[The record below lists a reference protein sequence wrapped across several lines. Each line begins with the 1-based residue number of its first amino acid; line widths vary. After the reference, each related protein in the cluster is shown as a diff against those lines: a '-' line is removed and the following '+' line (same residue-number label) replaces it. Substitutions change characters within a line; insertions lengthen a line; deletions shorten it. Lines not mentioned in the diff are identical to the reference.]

1 MSTSFHTVFKRGLA
15 PSSGLSDCSENAPCN
30 WFFWAVGADIGPP
43 LEVPDNAAGNL
54 RRSRDTARAITAP
67 HEEKSPMLY
76 RGHKI

>member
-1 MSTSFHTVFKRGLA
+1 VQLV
-15 PSSGLSDCSENAPCN
+15 
-30 WFFWAVGADIGPP
+30 FWAVGADIGPP